1 MCVSFRVAG
10 SYIAS
15 CRPDRPTGNSFADSC
30 ADPALQNAG
39 LSDGR
44 MVSVIQTRP
53 RESNIALW
61 TFALAV
67 QCALSPQYTLGAPWF
82 GPAAIA
88 VLGSRTVSGTRVTVL
103 CTGSSTGR

>member
-1 MCVSFRVAG
+1 MCVSFFVAG

-15 CRPDRPTGNSFADSC
+15 CRPDRVTGNSFADSW
-30 ADPALQNAG
+30 ADPALQKAG

-44 MVSVIQTRP
+44 MVSVIHTRP
-53 RESNIALW
+53 RPSSIALC
-61 TFALAV
+61 TFALLV

-82 GPAAIA
+82 GPAATG
-88 VLGSRTVSGTRVTVL
+88 VFGSRTVSGTRVTVL